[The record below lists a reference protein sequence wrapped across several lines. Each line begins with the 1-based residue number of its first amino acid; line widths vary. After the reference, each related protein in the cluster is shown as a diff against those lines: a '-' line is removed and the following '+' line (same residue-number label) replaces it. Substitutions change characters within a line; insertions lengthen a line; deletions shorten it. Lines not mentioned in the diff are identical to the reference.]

1 MVGSKMGSL
10 KSEKGRGAID
20 WGWDG
25 GENEFKVPMRIL
37 SSDVYT
43 DIWRVQSKT

>member
-1 MVGSKMGSL
+1 MGSL
-10 KSEKGRGAID
+10 KSENGRGAID

-25 GENEFKVPMRIL
+25 GGENEFKAPMRIL